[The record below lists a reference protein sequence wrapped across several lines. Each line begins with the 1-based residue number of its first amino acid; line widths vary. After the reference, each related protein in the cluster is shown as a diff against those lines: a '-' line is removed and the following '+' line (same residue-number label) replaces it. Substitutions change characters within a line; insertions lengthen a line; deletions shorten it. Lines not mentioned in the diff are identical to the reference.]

1 MSDITSKITF
11 SVDAIKWV
19 ESRTVGV
26 PQGSILGFI
35 LFSIYINMMSL
46 VCCGVNVLKCY
57 SCCGC

>member
-46 VCCGVNVLKCY
+46 VVELMI
-57 SCCGC
+57 